1 MRGKKLGACLS
12 CLTYL
17 NRGAHLKLFLE
28 RVFSQYSILIYWNK
42 EMGLI

>member
-17 NRGAHLKLFLE
+17 NSGAHLKLFLE
-28 RVFSQYSILIYWNK
+28 RVFFTIFNTDLL
-42 EMGLI
+42 E